1 MRGIVT
7 AIKPSKS
14 GKSMGVNIDDT
25 WYSCKDFRIENMKD
39 TEIEFTSSVQTF
51 DDGGSINWINEYK
64 PVTGSP
70 VHAATNGAAN
80 TMEAIEPRGSSLSPK
95 DKAII
100 YQVWIKALAPLL
112 AGSGNTLAV
121 DAATLHQV
129 ALERVKSISSTPA
142 PKAPTPPVEAP
153 VEFDDDLPF

>member
-7 AIKPSKS
+7 AIKASKS
-14 GKSMGVNIDDT
+14 GKSMGVNINDI
-25 WYSCKDFRIENMKD
+25 WYSCKDFRIEAMKD
-39 TEIEFTSSVQTF
+39 TEIEFTSSVQEF
-51 DDGGSINWINEYK
+51 PDGGSINWINDYK
-64 PVTGSP
+64 PVSG
-70 VHAATNGAAN
+70 VTNGAA
-80 TMEAIEPRGSSLSPK
+80 EPQGSGSTLSPK